1 MGPAISSLLP
11 FTTFDFPIF
20 SRDGT
25 QLAVS
30 ALDPA
35 LPIQRSQNVFS
46 LSTTTGAVNELTFY
60 GDLVS
65 DGVIIYNSPNYK
77 AFSPGLA
84 PTDDRESAIL
94 RTLAAGAY
102 TVIVQGKNSTT
113 GVGLIEAYNLQ

>member
-1 MGPAISSLLP
+1 M
-11 FTTFDFPIF
+11 
-20 SRDGT
+20 
-25 QLAVS
+25 S

-60 GDLVS
+60 GDVVS
-65 DGVIIYNSPNYK
+65 DGVITYNSPNYK

-94 RTLAAGAY
+94 RTLTAGAY

-113 GVGLIEAYNLQ
+113 GVGLIEAYNLQLVVSSLRALAPGRGRRRLGHRH